1 MPNAV
6 IVDVVRSPMGKGRSS
21 GSLADVHPVELLTQV
36 LEALIDRTG
45 IDPGSVDDVIIG
57 CVGQVGEQAA
67 APGRQA
73 WLAAGYPISVPSTT
87 IERRC
92 GSGQQALDFAV
103 QGVVAGAYDIVIAG
117 GLESMSHIPIMSHRL
132 GRDVEGPRLRSRFP
146 DLVPQGVSAELIA
159 HTYGLT
165 REQLD
170 QYSSDSH
177 ARALTAQQHGLFD
190 PFLTPIRRPDGSSFA
205 ADESIRPTTTVEG
218 LASLEPAFGTDEM
231 RRLHPE
237 LEWKITA
244 GNSSQVTDGAG
255 AALVVS
261 EEIAERLGLRPRAR
275 IVASAVVG
283 SDPVLMLTGV
293 LPATHKVLARA
304 GMTLDQ
310 ISVVE
315 VNEAFAPVPLA
326 WLSEFSFDPDRLN
339 PLGGA
344 IAMGHPLGAS
354 GIRLFT
360 SLLAALEDTDA
371 QFGLQT
377 MCEAGGMANATIF
390 ERL

>member
-1 MPNAV
+1 M
-6 IVDVVRSPMGKGRSS
+6 
-21 GSLADVHPVELLTQV
+21 
-36 LEALIDRTG
+36 LEALVDRTG

-103 QGVVAGAYDIVIAG
+103 QGVVAGAYDVVIAG

-132 GRDVEGPRLRSRFP
+132 GRDVDGPRLRTRFP

-177 ARALTAQQHGLFD
+177 ARALTAQQRGLFD

-205 ADESIRPTTTVEG
+205 ADESSEAKELPSGRLMGVRNGSKRP
-218 LASLEPAFGTDEM
+218 
-231 RRLHPE
+231 
-237 LEWKITA
+237 
-244 GNSSQVTDGAG
+244 
-255 AALVVS
+255 
-261 EEIAERLGLRPRAR
+261 
-275 IVASAVVG
+275 
-283 SDPVLMLTGV
+283 
-293 LPATHKVLARA
+293 
-304 GMTLDQ
+304 
-310 ISVVE
+310 
-315 VNEAFAPVPLA
+315 
-326 WLSEFSFDPDRLN
+326 
-339 PLGGA
+339 
-344 IAMGHPLGAS
+344 
-354 GIRLFT
+354 
-360 SLLAALEDTDA
+360 
-371 QFGLQT
+371 
-377 MCEAGGMANATIF
+377 CC
-390 ERL
+390 